1 MAAIFYGT
9 IQVKIG
15 KELKVIKKAVWKE
28 GDTTY
33 RPHKNTF
40 KEIAYINKV
49 IEGKQVGQTN
59 Y

>member
-15 KELKVIKKAVWKE
+15 KDFKIIEKAVWKE
-28 GDTTY
+28 GDTMY
-33 RPHKNTF
+33 RPHKTIH

-49 IEGKQVGQTN
+49 IESKQVGKTN